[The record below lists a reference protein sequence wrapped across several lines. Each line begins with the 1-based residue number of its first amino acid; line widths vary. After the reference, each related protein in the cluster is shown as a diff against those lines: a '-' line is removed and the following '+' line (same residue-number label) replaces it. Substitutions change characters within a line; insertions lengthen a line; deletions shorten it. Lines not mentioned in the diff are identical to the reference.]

1 MIFLSHLCY
10 NIILLKQT
18 EIWKRF
24 WKYGNGFMQNIYNL
38 NTDAINRLTGIDPTL
53 SPDWQEILED
63 IIPQLDEESQTIV
76 KNTILSPKGITYSKS
91 AGKFFA
97 KKPETLAQILQ
108 SSALYNKQLIKAA
121 HLLQDIYQATPPPKR
136 YTTIL

>member
-10 NIILLKQT
+10 NMILLKQT

-24 WKYGNGFMQNIYNL
+24 YAKHLQSKYRRHQSA
-38 NTDAINRLTGIDPTL
+38 DRHTL

-91 AGKFFA
+91 TGKFFA

-108 SSALYNKQLIKAA
+108 SSALHNKQLIKVA
-121 HLLQDIYQATPPPKR
+121 HLLQDIYKLPPRAIHHNPMMHSCSSMS
-136 YTTIL
+136 

>member
-10 NIILLKQT
+10 NMILLKQT

-24 WKYGNGFMQNIYNL
+24 YAKHLQSKYRRHQSA
-38 NTDAINRLTGIDPTL
+38 DRHTL

-91 AGKFFA
+91 TGKFFA
-97 KKPETLAQILQ
+97 KKTRDARSNFTIICFTQQTAHQ
-108 SSALYNKQLIKAA
+108 SCPSFAR
-121 HLLQDIYQATPPPKR
+121 HL
-136 YTTIL
+136 